1 LAEIKKI
8 VVIGPESTGKSTLSA
23 DLAAALGT
31 KWVPEYA
38 REYLEH
44 LGRPYVADDL
54 LQIAAG
60 QLTSEDDMM
69 RHAGRFLV
77 CDTDLNVIKV
87 WSEHAYGHCS
97 AWVLEQIADR
107 SYDMYLLTD
116 IDIPW
121 QDDPLREHGQPEQRR
136 YFYNIYKDIVMNS
149 GIPWAAISGTREER
163 LQKALASII
172 RLSEGK

>member
-1 LAEIKKI
+1 MSEIKKI

-23 DLAAALGT
+23 DLATALT
-31 KWVPEYA
+31 TRWVPEYA

-44 LGRPYVADDL
+44 LGRPYVANDL

-60 QLTSEDDMM
+60 QLKSEDDMM
-69 RHAGRFLV
+69 QHAGEFLV

-87 WSEHAYGHCS
+87 WSENAYGYCHP
-97 AWVLEQIADR
+97 WVLEQIAAR
-107 SYDMYLLTD
+107 GYDIYLLTD

-121 QDDPLREHGQPEQRR
+121 QDDPLREHGQPEQRS

-163 LQKALASII
+163 LQKALAAVAK
-172 RLSEGK
+172 LSADK